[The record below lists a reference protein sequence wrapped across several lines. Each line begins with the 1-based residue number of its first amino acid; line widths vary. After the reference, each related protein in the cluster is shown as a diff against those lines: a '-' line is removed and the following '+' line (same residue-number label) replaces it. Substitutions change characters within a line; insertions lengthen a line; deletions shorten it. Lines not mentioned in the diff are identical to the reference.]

1 MYNSS
6 SYCTSFEVPGVTN
19 RNWKALERRATYPG
33 FIVEYPMKIRVVGEC
48 FLDACYGR
56 GDVLLCEGKDLDGHI
71 GFVCLLFLVI
81 WIGLGLDKILS
92 L

>member
-1 MYNSS
+1 
-6 SYCTSFEVPGVTN
+6 
-19 RNWKALERRATYPG
+19 
-33 FIVEYPMKIRVVGEC
+33 MKIRVVGEC